1 MCRGI
6 AVAWSGHVEGRSYSF
21 HLYDQNVTAIT
32 DVRAVFLQHLLQPG
46 GEQMAPKQGNFAV
59 RLVVGAFV
67 SIVLAAALWAA
78 STLAKNN
85 AAVPTPTD
93 AIYRAQYLNLF

>member
-1 MCRGI
+1 
-6 AVAWSGHVEGRSYSF
+6 
-21 HLYDQNVTAIT
+21 
-32 DVRAVFLQHLLQPG
+32 
-46 GEQMAPKQGNFAV
+46 MAPKQGNFAV

-67 SIVLAAALWAA
+67 SIVLAAVLWAA

>member
-1 MCRGI
+1 VGSPRGLVI
-6 AVAWSGHVEGRSYSF
+6 MK
-21 HLYDQNVTAIT
+21 
-32 DVRAVFLQHLLQPG
+32 DVPARTCKKLTYPHS
-46 GEQMAPKQGNFAV
+46 NFAV

-67 SIVLAAALWAA
+67 PIVLAAALWAA